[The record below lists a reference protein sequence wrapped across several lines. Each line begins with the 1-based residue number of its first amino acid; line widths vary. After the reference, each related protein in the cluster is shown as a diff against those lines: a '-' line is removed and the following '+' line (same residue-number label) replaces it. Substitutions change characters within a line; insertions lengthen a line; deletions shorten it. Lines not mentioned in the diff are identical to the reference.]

1 MIDNIVGIKVYKEDY
16 INNVGKCYTQIAIF
30 YIIIVFLLAFACI
43 PEIDSEATGGTYIF
57 LLFMRTL
64 LSVIVLFVVATLT
77 MSTVLKRVGMMFG
90 YYIPLPDEDFAAW
103 SDFDLLNTEQKKKL
117 MKLASEHAEVHEF
130 VGKIFE
136 QDREPR
142 YYEFKCLASI
152 VTRKDEMETDR
163 RFKSEFSE
171 A

>member
-16 INNVGKCYTQIAIF
+16 INSVGKCYTQIAIF
-30 YIIIVFLLAFACI
+30 YNIIVFLLVFSCI
-43 PEIDSEATGGTYIF
+43 PEIDSEATGGTYVF
-57 LLFMRTL
+57 LLFMRIL

-90 YYIPLPDEDFAAW
+90 YYIPLPDEDFAIW

-117 MKLASEHAEVHEF
+117 MKLASEHPEVHEF
-130 VGKIFE
+130 VQKIFE

-142 YYEFKCLASI
+142 YYEFACLASI